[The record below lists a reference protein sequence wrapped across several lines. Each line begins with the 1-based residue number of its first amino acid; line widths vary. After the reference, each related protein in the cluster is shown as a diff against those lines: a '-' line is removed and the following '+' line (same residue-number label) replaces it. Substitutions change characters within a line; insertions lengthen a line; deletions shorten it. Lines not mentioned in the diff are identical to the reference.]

1 MAQEYFCDL
10 FQFRIVNTFKLHSC
24 DIWQDRPVNIER
36 KIAKKEGWS
45 PSVHHIEKYSQIL
58 FITLSDETYNLRE
71 GKADTVELSFYDD
84 VTYYI

>member
-1 MAQEYFCDL
+1 MKANVRKNRQ
-10 FQFRIVNTFKLHSC
+10 VNTFKLHSC

-58 FITLSDETYNLRE
+58 FITLSDETYNVRE